1 MLACDRNINRSTSTD
16 AYRQSN
22 TYICGLSN
30 QKPRRK
36 NSEEIEKLQQII
48 KDLYY
53 EKKAVEDELLKF
65 PENWKTLEQRRRKAK
80 IEAELERI
88 EERMEGYK
96 SKMREMTGSPVK
108 QRR

>member
-1 MLACDRNINRSTSTD
+1 MGRSTSTE

-22 TYICGLSN
+22 TYIYGLSN

-36 NSEEIEKLQQII
+36 NSEEVEKLQQII
-48 KDLYY
+48 RDLYY
-53 EKKAVEDELLKF
+53 EKKAVENELLKI

-80 IEAELERI
+80 IEAEIERI

-96 SKMREMTGSPVK
+96 SRMRELTVSPVK